1 MSRRAGGFC
10 AQILDTSSA
19 RLGQNF
25 GFIRLEP
32 MASTSKRVINM
43 LASMVDSGNS
53 DGGLLDLLIDFP
65 LVYEEGGADAVF
77 C

>member
-1 MSRRAGGFC
+1 
-10 AQILDTSSA
+10 
-19 RLGQNF
+19 
-25 GFIRLEP
+25 